1 MPIVLRFTNAPI
13 CPRFKVS
20 EYKFYLIT
28 RKMVW
33 VFTTVASL
41 REAAKADSIKTFKV
55 IQVDLFGTIVDSWTE
70 HGE

>member
-1 MPIVLRFTNAPI
+1 M
-13 CPRFKVS
+13 S